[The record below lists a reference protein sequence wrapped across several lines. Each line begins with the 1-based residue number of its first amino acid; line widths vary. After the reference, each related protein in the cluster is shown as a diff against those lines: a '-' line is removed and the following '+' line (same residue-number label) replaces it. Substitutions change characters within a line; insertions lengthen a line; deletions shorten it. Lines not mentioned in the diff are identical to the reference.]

1 MTLSYAFISQ
11 KIIIAT
17 EQNQKFLTFK
27 AAEPKMPFSKLKD
40 VLVSFS
46 KKKKKKKIT
55 TLALQTFFISQMTLE
70 RFYISSREIN
80 NSLMTLY
87 L

>member
-46 KKKKKKKIT
+46 KKKKKKK
-55 TLALQTFFISQMTLE
+55 LPP
-70 RFYISSREIN
+70 
-80 NSLMTLY
+80 
-87 L
+87 